1 MTNLL
6 KLEDDRYFLF
16 YNYILL
22 EIHLNFKN
30 ETMLENK

>member
-6 KLEDDRYFLF
+6 KLEDDRYFLL
-16 YNYILL
+16 YNYIPL